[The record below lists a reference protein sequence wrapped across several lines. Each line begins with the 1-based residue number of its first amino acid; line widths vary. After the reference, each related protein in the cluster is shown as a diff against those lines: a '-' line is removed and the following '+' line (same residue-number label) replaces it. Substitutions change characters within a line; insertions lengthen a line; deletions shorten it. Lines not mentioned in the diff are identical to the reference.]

1 MPDVANL
8 AQLCREAAAYAAD
21 MGQGAWARAFLDA
34 AVAAE
39 AMGEW
44 ETEQLGVD
52 LTATALD
59 YQMAGAG

>member
-1 MPDVANL
+1 MPDVTNL

-21 MGQGAWARAFLDA
+21 MGQRAWAEAFEA
-34 AVAAE
+34 AAAAAE

-52 LTATALD
+52 LAATALE
-59 YQMAGAG
+59 YMAGVR

>member
-21 MGQGAWARAFLDA
+21 MGQGAWAEAFGA
-34 AVAAE
+34 AAAAAE

-44 ETEQLGVD
+44 EADQLRVD
-52 LTATALD
+52 LTATALE
-59 YQMAGAG
+59 YLAGVG